1 MKTLDPSAPPRL
13 PLPEY
18 TVRRSKRARYLQL
31 KVTHFAQVE
40 VVMPARCD
48 VRMAEAFVREHGAWL
63 RRTLEQVRAQR
74 AADPTLDVV
83 LPEIVQ
89 LPAVAEIWRVDYAPA
104 RRRYSER
111 FHAGCRVTIAQGAVD
126 DMRRALRDW
135 LSARA
140 RRRLLPWLRELSDEL
155 NLPYRSASI
164 RAQKTR
170 WGSCSSRH
178 SISLNRNLLFVAPE
192 AVRYLL
198 IHELCHTVHPNH
210 SRRYWALVRRH
221 CPDYR
226 QWEAALDQAV
236 RRIPAWASP

>member
-1 MKTLDPSAPPRL
+1 MKTVDPGAAPRP

-40 VVMPARCD
+40 VVVPVHCD
-48 VRMAEAFVREHGAWL
+48 AAAAEAFVREHRAWL
-63 RRTLEQVRAQR
+63 RTTLDQVQAQR
-74 AADPTLDVV
+74 AADPALDALLPDVV
-83 LPEIVQ
+83 E
-89 LPAVAEIWRVDYAPA
+89 LPAIGERWRVEYGPA
-104 RRRYSER
+104 RRRYQER
-111 FHAGCRVTIAQGAVD
+111 FHAGWRLNIAQAPIE
-126 DMRRALRDW
+126 DMRKALRDW

-140 RRRLLPWLRELSDEL
+140 RRRLVPWLREVSVEL
-155 NLPYRSASI
+155 GLPYRSASI

-178 SISLNRNLLFVAPE
+178 SISLNRNLLFVGPE

-198 IHELCHTVHPNH
+198 VHELCHTVHPNH

-221 CPDYR
+221 CPEYR
-226 QWEAALDQAV
+226 DCEATLDQAV
-236 RRIPAWASP
+236 RRIPAWASS